1 MSFAHFPTSA
11 ADCAEYLNTT
21 VYAHGAEWHARCLE
35 AVGSAADVAVI
46 AAVTVAV
53 AAGAIVGAISALV
66 IWRSDPRS

>member
-35 AVGSAADVAVI
+35 AFDSAADVAVI
-46 AAVTVAV
+46 TAVAV
-53 AAGAIVGAISALV
+53 AAAGAIVGAIV
-66 IWRSDPRS
+66 TRW